1 MDTSGV
7 HTLRFHFANSP
18 LTLALVL
25 AFALVAGAC
34 GPVDELSESDDS
46 SVVATTP
53 QRPTPETTAPE
64 TTAPE
69 MNTPE
74 PTKPE
79 SATPEPTAREM
90 TAPETTT
97 AEAAEMPPASDTP
110 ATAVAEAAPM
120 SVILP
125 SADVVDLVSG
135 ADINLNSIA
144 LPGPLLAWFWA
155 PH

>member
-1 MDTSGV
+1 MNTTGV
-7 HTLRFHFANSP
+7 RTLRSHFANSP
-18 LTLALVL
+18 LTPALLL

-34 GPVDELSESDDS
+34 GPADELSGSDQS
-46 SVVATTP
+46 SVVATAP
-53 QRPTPETTAPE
+53 QMTAPETTTPETTAPE

-69 MNTPE
+69 PTTP
-74 PTKPE
+74 
-79 SATPEPTAREM
+79 
-90 TAPETTT
+90 
-97 AEAAEMPPASDTP
+97 EAAETPPATDTP
-110 ATAVAEAAPM
+110 ATAVAEPAPM

-135 ADINLNSIA
+135 AEINLNSIA

>member
-1 MDTSGV
+1 MNTTGV
-7 HTLRFHFANSP
+7 RTLRSHFANSP
-18 LTLALVL
+18 LTPALLL

-34 GPVDELSESDDS
+34 GPADELSGSDQS
-46 SVVATTP
+46 SVVATAP
-53 QRPTPETTAPE
+53 QMTAPETTTPETTAPE

-69 MNTPE
+69 T
-74 PTKPE
+74 
-79 SATPEPTAREM
+79 
-90 TAPETTT
+90 TAPETTAPEPT
-97 AEAAEMPPASDTP
+97 TPEAAETPPATDTP
-110 ATAVAEAAPM
+110 ATAVAEPAPM

-135 ADINLNSIA
+135 AEINLNSIA